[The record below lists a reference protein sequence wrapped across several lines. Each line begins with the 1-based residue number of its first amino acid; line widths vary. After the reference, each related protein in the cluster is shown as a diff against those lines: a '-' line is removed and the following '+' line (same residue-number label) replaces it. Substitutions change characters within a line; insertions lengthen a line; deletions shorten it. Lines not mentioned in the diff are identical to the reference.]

1 MPLLNKKPIV
11 QGVPGKMKETHGHS
25 STPTNEQYLCVP
37 LSDLMDTL
45 TSLSKFDNP
54 NSELLG
60 HSPAARNRI
69 KVIEKLIGDYS
80 DLTLTVDELES
91 VLSRREK
98 LEKERQQQR
107 YQENLDAATLNANR
121 G

>member
-1 MPLLNKKPIV
+1 MPLLNKTPIV
-11 QGVPGKMKETHGHS
+11 QGVPGKMEETHS
-25 STPTNEQYLCVP
+25 RPTIPTNDQYLCVP

-45 TSLSKFDNP
+45 ASLSKFDNP
-54 NSELLG
+54 DSEVLG
-60 HSPAARNRI
+60 HSQAARNRI

-80 DLTLTVDELES
+80 DLTLTVDEVEG
-91 VLSRREK
+91 VLSRRET
-98 LEKERQQQR
+98 LEQERQQQR